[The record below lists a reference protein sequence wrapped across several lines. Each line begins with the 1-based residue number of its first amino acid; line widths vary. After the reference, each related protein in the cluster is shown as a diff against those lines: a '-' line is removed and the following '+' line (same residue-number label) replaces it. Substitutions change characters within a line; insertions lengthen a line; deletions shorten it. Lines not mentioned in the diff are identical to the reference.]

1 MFLIPIQ
8 KGICEASVQH
18 PVPRLPC
25 CPVFPEL
32 WKEEWLLLCWTI
44 QHIADTSQS
53 CPVRHLLLDSSWNIL
68 CIYHTFNSFL
78 VSKKNNIIECSS
90 VEEGFFIVVIYVIR
104 SFSLLHLWEE
114 EFFSESH
121 SPFSIHLRRKISSK
135 PTFTLWAKNIT
146 ISSALL
152 TLLHLHATQE
162 NVFSCMTGYCK

>member
-32 WKEEWLLLCWTI
+32 WKGEWLLLCWTI

-53 CPVRHLLLDSSWNIL
+53 CPVRHLLLNSSWNIL

-104 SFSLLHLWEE
+104 SFSLLHFTYGRKSFFQKVIHLFLFIWEE
-114 EFFSESH
+114 KCL
-121 SPFSIHLRRKISSK
+121 PN
-135 PTFTLWAKNIT
+135 P
-146 ISSALL
+146 LL
-152 TLLHLHATQE
+152 PYEQRT
-162 NVFSCMTGYCK
+162 